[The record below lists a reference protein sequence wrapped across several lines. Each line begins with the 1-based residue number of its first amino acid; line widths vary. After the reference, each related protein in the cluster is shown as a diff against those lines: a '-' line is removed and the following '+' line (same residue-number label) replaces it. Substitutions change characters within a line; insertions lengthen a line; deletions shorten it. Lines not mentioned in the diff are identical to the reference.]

1 MRRLAVLG
9 TMAVA
14 GTVATAPMPAP
25 VPAPV
30 TADGDVGRPARLAPA
45 LAAHARG
52 ALLVWQRGRLTYTE
66 RESDI
71 EARRISTDGRP
82 AGPVVQVSRAPGP
95 QTRPRAACLADGR
108 CLVVWQDLRNG
119 RDWDVYAAR
128 IAADGRVL
136 DPGGSPLAEGPRSQ
150 ALPDVATDGTR
161 FLVVWQHMAADGFY
175 ELRAALLRWNELP
188 RRARTLPV
196 RYRPRDAARWLGYT
210 PGWGW
215 DRRPVSPGR
224 RESRAVLGGRPSVVA
239 ARRGWV
245 LGWLDEAS
253 WRPGGPGWAR
263 VARLRVGTAEAVVVD
278 PRVPPEPVSA
288 QRPGVLATDGAHVL
302 RCVPLVTG
310 RGSLT
315 RLVLGELLDARA
327 WRWLGRP
334 AGLPKGWKR
343 RWPGTTPLLGGRAA
357 DGPAACAAGH
367 GVFAVAARASAHL
380 RPDASTGTLL
390 VQTLAADGSRLGE
403 VHAPGPLPGA
413 VRDPALAAT
422 ASGFLLAFAHD
433 ERGDGGWRI
442 RLLRLDR
449 EGRP

>member
-1 MRRLAVLG
+1 MRRLAALG
-9 TMAVA
+9 GMALATMVVGPAPAAAPALLTVA
-14 GTVATAPMPAP
+14 G
-25 VPAPV
+25 
-30 TADGDVGRPARLAPA
+30 DGGRPARLAPA
-45 LAAHARG
+45 LAPHARG
-52 ALLVWQRGRLTYTE
+52 ALLVWQRGRLTFAG
-66 RESDI
+66 RETDI
-71 EARRISTDGRP
+71 EARQISADGHP
-82 AGPVVQVSRAPGP
+82 AGPVVQVSRASGP
-95 QTRPRAACLADGR
+95 QTRPRAACLPDGR

-128 IAADGRVL
+128 VAADGRVL
-136 DPGGSPLAEGPRSQ
+136 DPGGSALAQGPRSQ

-175 ELRAALLRWNELP
+175 ELRAAPVRWEEVP
-188 RRARTLPV
+188 RGARTFPV
-196 RYRPRDAARWLGYT
+196 RYRPREAARWLGYT

-215 DRRPVSPGR
+215 DRRPVAPPR
-224 RESRAVLGGRPSVVA
+224 RRSRAVLGGRPSVVA
-239 ARRGWV
+239 TRRGWV
-245 LGWLDEAS
+245 LGWLDEVS

-263 VARLRVGTAEAVVVD
+263 VARLRIDAAEAVVSDVL
-278 PRVPPEPVSA
+278 VPPEPVSA
-288 QRPGVLATDGAHVL
+288 QRPGVLATDGARVL

-310 RGSLT
+310 RGNLT

-334 AGLPKGWKR
+334 AGLPKGWGR
-343 RWPGTTPLLGGRAA
+343 RWPATTPLLGGRAA

-380 RPDASTGTLL
+380 RPDAPAGILL

-403 VHAPGPLPGA
+403 VHALGPLPGA

-442 RLLRLDR
+442 RLLRLGR